1 MKILSRYR
9 LVDYK
14 KTLIFSLTLLALV
27 FSYITIDGLAFTT
40 RATDFQAGRIIDD
53 EIFYDTNTM
62 TVADI
67 QSFLDKQIPR
77 CDTWGNEKASDL
89 GHPTMTRSQ
98 LAKQKWNIS
107 PPFTCLNN
115 YHENPATG
123 ETSFE
128 KGGGKFSGGI
138 SAAEIIHSAAKKYG
152 INPQVLIVLLKK
164 ESAGPLTNDTW
175 PLKNQYRY
183 AMGYACPD
191 DGPGRS
197 ANCSSSRAG
206 FYKQVNLAAWQL
218 KYYKDHPNDYAY
230 KLGWNNIRYSPDPS
244 CGAKDVYIENLAT
257 LSLYI
262 YTPYTPNDSSL
273 RNYPGTAKCGAYGN
287 RNFFMYFH
295 DLFGPTLTNSKIPR
309 GQIRQRHEQL
319 GGDRGILG
327 PSTSVQLRNGNVTFQ
342 YFNNGVIVG
351 SDRTGYWESMGQ
363 IRSRWIALNY
373 EHGILGLPIGGI
385 TKNGEISYQQYQ
397 RGFITGNSR
406 VGYWESLGSIRKR
419 WAQLGY
425 DRGVMGSP
433 TSPEMSYGRA
443 VFQRY
448 QNGYITGNGSVGYW
462 ESRGPI
468 RARWASLDYER
479 GKLGFPTSNIIALTN
494 TAVKQAYQH
503 GMIYGSPSTG
513 YWEVI
518 GEVGAYYHKRGA
530 NKSTLGLPLAPEKWT
545 NGRWSQEFEHGFIV
559 GVGGRYKI
567 VSKPN

>member
-1 MKILSRYR
+1 MKILSRYN
-9 LVDYK
+9 LINYK
-14 KTLIFSLTLLALV
+14 RILIISLLLLALT
-27 FSYITIDGLAFTT
+27 FSYVTISRMALAT

-53 EIFYDTNTM
+53 EIFYDTSTM
-62 TVADI
+62 TAADI
-67 QSFLDKQIPR
+67 QSFLDKQITR

-89 GHPTMTRSQ
+89 GHPNITRSQ

-107 PPFTCLNN
+107 PPFVCLNN
-115 YHENPATG
+115 YHENPSTG

-128 KGGGKFSGGI
+128 RGGGKFPGGI
-138 SAAEIIHSAAKKYG
+138 SAAEIIYSAAKKYD
-152 INPQVLIVLLKK
+152 INPQVLIILLKK

-175 PLKNQYRY
+175 PLKRQYRY

-191 DGPGRS
+191 NGPGHS
-197 ANCSSSRAG
+197 ANCSNSRAG
-206 FYKQVNLAAWQL
+206 FYKQVHLAAWQL

-230 KLGWNNIRYSPDPS
+230 KLGWNKIRYSPDPS
-244 CGAKDVYIENLAT
+244 CGTKDVYIENLAT

-262 YTPYTPNDSSL
+262 YTPYTPNDSAL
-273 RNYPGTAKCGAYGN
+273 RNYPGTASCGAYGN

-295 DLFGPTLTNSKIPR
+295 DLFGSTLTNSKTPR
-309 GQIRQRHEQL
+309 GQIKQRHEQL
-319 GGDRGILG
+319 GGDTGILG
-327 PSTSVQLRNGNVTFQ
+327 PSTSIQLRNGNVNFQ

-363 IRSRWIALNY
+363 IRSRWVALNY

-385 TKNGEISYQQYQ
+385 TKNGDISYQQYQ
-397 RGFITGNSR
+397 KGFITGNGS

-425 DRGVMGSP
+425 DKGVMGSP
-433 TSPEMSYGRA
+433 TSPEMSYGQA

-468 RARWASLDYER
+468 RTRWASLDYER

-494 TAVKQAYQH
+494 AAIKQTYQH
-503 GMIYGSPSTG
+503 GVIYGSPSTG

-518 GEVGAYYHKRGA
+518 GEVGDYYHQKGA
-530 NKSTLGLPLAPEKWT
+530 EKSTLGLPLAPEKWI
-545 NGRWSQEFEHGFIV
+545 NDRWSQEFDYGFIV
-559 GVGGRYKI
+559 GSGGHYKI
-567 VSKPN
+567 VAKP